1 MMFDGNAIPVDVQ
14 KQQRVVEKL
23 RDNLETELGYNIFSK
38 SLRSGYERISIIH
51 KLTQDS
57 LDNID
62 NVDYDQLCM
71 DKTDCD
77 VLLTLQTQA
86 SHALCT
92 NDLQVRAYQEA
103 YIYLSRLLNKDVNR
117 EFWLDEG
124 NVKNEF
130 EKFSTEISSVD
141 PSTLKDEVIIKK
153 YWIGNISNSLI
164 GQICIEID
172 KESMM
177 KIIRMKES
185 SLSSKID
192 FNGKAALQA
201 SYENALKNLD
211 ATHSRASHA
220 HETDESQSDEH
231 CKSLVDALKH
241 GRKLV
246 AQQKRTQSRIML
258 KPLQMLN
265 SKRHTKTATLPPLPR
280 GLPPGKRNN
289 NGVGKSNNE
298 KGNVDKDFDFI

>member
-1 MMFDGNAIPVDVQ
+1 MTKNDFSTHYEQELHEVDFLASEIRHAQYTQREHESQRNAAEDEEQLQLALALSLSHETTTRNNDINAKQTLLQEWKSEVQDARDILGEDGSAQPLIGSSTTIEYCKEVLKLNSMFDGNAIPVDVQ

-71 DKTDCD
+71 DRTDCD

-117 EFWLDEG
+117 EFWLDEA

-130 EKFSTEISSVD
+130 EKFSIEISSVD
-141 PSTLKDEVIIKK
+141 P
-153 YWIGNISNSLI
+153 
-164 GQICIEID
+164 
-172 KESMM
+172 
-177 KIIRMKES
+177 
-185 SLSSKID
+185 
-192 FNGKAALQA
+192 
-201 SYENALKNLD
+201 
-211 ATHSRASHA
+211 
-220 HETDESQSDEH
+220 
-231 CKSLVDALKH
+231 
-241 GRKLV
+241 
-246 AQQKRTQSRIML
+246 
-258 KPLQMLN
+258 
-265 SKRHTKTATLPPLPR
+265 
-280 GLPPGKRNN
+280 
-289 NGVGKSNNE
+289 
-298 KGNVDKDFDFI
+298 